1 MERNKM
7 DDENNDYN
15 QLEERVRRLEDS
27 FLTLSTQL
35 ELIIK
40 LGRVAVAILA
50 ATLGFEAGIDELM

>member
-1 MERNKM
+1 M

>member
-1 MERNKM
+1 MKTM